1 MSPEERQLIT
11 SLFDRINS
19 AATAP
24 RDAEA
29 EALIAD
35 GVKRAPHAPYV
46 MAQAVIVQE
55 EALKAASS
63 RIEALEAKVKD
74 LEEAKAAQ
82 PASTSFLGGIGGS
95 LFGGNRTGSGVPAVS
110 ANAATNTAAPAGGSV
125 WNRGAP
131 VQPQQGFQQQPAYQQ
146 PMQAPMQAAQPAGSG
161 FLGNALATAAGVAGG
176 ALLFQGLQ
184 SAFGNHHSSIF
195 GNMNPSNAG
204 FIQSETNYIPTP
216 VERPAFLDQASQQQ
230 NMFQEASYDPSNE
243 AGAFDSAS
251 FDNGSF
257 DAGNDDSSWA

>member
-1 MSPEERQLIT
+1 MSPEERQLIA
-11 SLFDRINS
+11 SLFDRINT
-19 AATAP
+19 AASAP

-35 GVKRAPHAPYV
+35 GVRRAPHAAYV

-63 RIEALEAKVKD
+63 RIEQLEARIKT
-74 LEEAKAAQ
+74 LEEAK
-82 PASTSFLGGIGGS
+82 PAEPANTSFLGGIGAN
-95 LFGGNRTGSGVPAVS
+95 LFGAGRTASGVPAVP
-110 ANAATNTAAPAGGSV
+110 AASAAPSGGSV
-125 WNRGAP
+125 WNRGGAP
-131 VQPQQGFQQQPAYQQ
+131 QPQQGFQPQQAYQPQMMQ
-146 PMQAPMQAAQPAGSG
+146 PQMMQPQQSTGSG

-195 GNMNPSNAG
+195 GNMASSDTG
-204 FIQSETNYIPTP
+204 FIRSETVYVPTP
-216 VERPAFLDQASQQQ
+216 VERPASFDQAPPQSG
-230 NMFQEASYDPSNE
+230 FIQEASYDPQNDS
-243 AGAFDSAS
+243 GAFDSGS

-257 DAGNDDSSWA
+257 DGGGDDSSWT